1 MCGDAVAAFGYVTN
15 WYLVFGQE
23 SYFETV
29 GRPPLLQHL
38 WSLVIEEQFSSISSS
53 LGKLYPYCHRE
64 AFSCRVQLD

>member
-1 MCGDAVAAFGYVTN
+1 LRGDAVAAFGYVTN

-29 GRPPLLQHL
+29 GRPSLQQHL
-38 WSLVIEEQFSSISSS
+38 WSLVIQEQFSSISSRF
-53 LGKLYPYCHRE
+53 GKLYPYCHRE